1 MKLSVLLIVA
11 AFAGA
16 LGQRS
21 ASAQMIVEVGIPVG
35 STPGA
40 LIIEDLDGNPVDLSQ
55 YRGRPLL
62 VEFWATWCTNCQAL
76 QPQMESAYENYHT
89 RIEFLAIAVG
99 VGQSQRS
106 VKRHL
111 VRHPSAYPYLFDR
124 RGTAVRTFLAP
135 TTSFIV
141 VMDEN
146 GVVTYTGVGPDQDI
160 EAAVNTALD

>member
-1 MKLSVLLIVA
+1 MRLSRLVIFF

-16 LGQRS
+16 VGQRP
-21 ASAQMIVEVGIPVG
+21 AGAQIVSQIGIPVG
-35 STPGA
+35 SIPEP

-62 VEFWATWCTNCQAL
+62 VEFWATWCANCQAL
-76 QPQMESAYENYHT
+76 QPQMESVYEANRS
-89 RIEFLAIAVG
+89 RIEFIAIAVG
-99 VGQSQRS
+99 VGQSPRS
-106 VKRHL
+106 VKRRL
-111 VRHPSAYPYLFDR
+111 ARHPSAYRYLFDR

-135 TTSFIV
+135 TTSYVV

-160 EAAVNTALD
+160 AAAVNTALD